1 MIPLSNGPGAQW
13 CRKEAA
19 KGLTNRWAPLP
30 DLVRLVGMRA
40 GLAGHAPTTTANA
53 KVPARKDQGGN
64 HLPAAFPPLPLLPV
78 QNLSGR
84 SMPQKVQKSRCT
96 VELVTCKVA

>member
-30 DLVRLVGMRA
+30 DLVRLVGMRLRETMT
-40 GLAGHAPTTTANA
+40 GFHGHYHYY
-53 KVPARKDQGGN
+53 D
-64 HLPAAFPPLPLLPV
+64 
-78 QNLSGR
+78 
-84 SMPQKVQKSRCT
+84 
-96 VELVTCKVA
+96 

>member
-1 MIPLSNGPGAQW
+1 MQKYQHGSESWLGRSCPNYYNSPLSITGRAN
-13 CRKEAA
+13 A
-19 KGLTNRWAPLP
+19 KA
-30 DLVRLVGMRA
+30 
-40 GLAGHAPTTTANA
+40 A

-84 SMPQKVQKSRCT
+84 SLPQKVQKSQCT